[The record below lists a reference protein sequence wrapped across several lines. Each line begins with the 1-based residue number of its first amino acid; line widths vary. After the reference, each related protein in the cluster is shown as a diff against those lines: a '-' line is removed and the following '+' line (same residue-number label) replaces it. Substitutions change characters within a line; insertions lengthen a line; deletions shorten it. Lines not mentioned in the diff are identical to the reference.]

1 MEKKKM
7 EFAKPLS
14 QLNPNIHC
22 FYSFRPYHWYM
33 FRGHC
38 LLATAST
45 HPCSQDHQLPTCK
58 GILYVYHSF
67 LIYRGRRF
75 EDSDDITQLGV
86 VICEDLS
93 AADGGELPVAAC
105 ARVVIL
111 D

>member
-1 MEKKKM
+1 
-7 EFAKPLS
+7 
-14 QLNPNIHC
+14 
-22 FYSFRPYHWYM
+22 M

-38 LLATAST
+38 LLSTAST

-58 GILYVYHSF
+58 NLICLPFF
-67 LIYRGRRF
+67 LICRGRRF

-105 ARVVIL
+105 ASVAIL

>member
-1 MEKKKM
+1 M
-7 EFAKPLS
+7 
-14 QLNPNIHC
+14 Q
-22 FYSFRPYHWYM
+22 
-33 FRGHC
+33 G
-38 LLATAST
+38 
-45 HPCSQDHQLPTCK
+45 K

-105 ARVVIL
+105 AKVVIL

>member
-1 MEKKKM
+1 M
-7 EFAKPLS
+7 KP
-14 QLNPNIHC
+14 I
-22 FYSFRPYHWYM
+22 
-33 FRGHC
+33 
-38 LLATAST
+38 
-45 HPCSQDHQLPTCK
+45 LPQ

-93 AADGGELPVAAC
+93 AADGRELPVAAC